1 MRTEPWRE
9 LWEPNLRLLR
19 SIIHHCLDQIHWCL
33 RGWAQPHRH
42 RIRRG
47 IRQVWAFQHRPKAQ
61 IRSWPIHWY
70 VLHTSYL
77 IILFTKCNMYFK
89 YTTVTRKQAT
99 IYSLD
104 VSKISSCHWIFN
116 MKSDSDGDI
125 HLAHIEKKNQISR
138 ASSLWADRRF
148 VLVWAGLARAVG
160 WKTMAIRS

>member
-1 MRTEPWRE
+1 MLRVFSKHNGQVERKLFPHLHHTQKMRKWGFFSFLSQQQLKRVFSFLLNEME
-9 LWEPNLRLLR
+9 LVSVHKSSP
-19 SIIHHCLDQIHWCL
+19 
-33 RGWAQPHRH
+33 
-42 RIRRG
+42 
-47 IRQVWAFQHRPKAQ
+47 FK
-61 IRSWPIHWY
+61 SWPRRASRQHPQENGWDSD
-70 VLHTSYL
+70 LL
-77 IILFTKCNMYFK
+77 C
-89 YTTVTRKQAT
+89 R
-99 IYSLD
+99 LD